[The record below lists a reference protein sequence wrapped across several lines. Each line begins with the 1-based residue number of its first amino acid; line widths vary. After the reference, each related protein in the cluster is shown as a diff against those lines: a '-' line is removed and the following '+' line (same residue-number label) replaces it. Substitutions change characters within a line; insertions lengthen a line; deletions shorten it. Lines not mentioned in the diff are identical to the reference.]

1 MKTITK
7 LNIAAHTL
15 SLARSVWL
23 VAAVLAI
30 GYITAWWVPVVMG
43 VVDYLL
49 WRVKAYFKMALA
61 EEASALIKG
70 FFEAIRE
77 RAERE
82 TKSEG
87 GEI

>member
-7 LNIAAHTL
+7 LNIAARTL
-15 SLARSVWL
+15 RLARSVWL

-30 GYITAWWVPVVMG
+30 GYITAWWVPVVMCTI
-43 VVDYLL
+43 DYLL
-49 WRVKAYFKMALA
+49 WRTKRHFATAMA
-61 EEASALIKG
+61 EEAGALIKG

-82 TKSEG
+82 TESEG